1 MARAQVLV
9 QFDDDLLAL
18 LDERVSAAG
27 ASRSALIRQ
36 AVRAWLA
43 EGAEARIDEAIAAGY
58 RRTPASSPDPTV
70 DALAAASIDEEP
82 W

>member
-9 QFDDDLLAL
+9 QFDDNLLAL

-27 ASRSALIRQ
+27 TSRSDLIRQ
-36 AVRAWLA
+36 AVWAWLA
-43 EGAEARIDEAIAAGY
+43 EGGEARVDEAIAAGY
-58 RRTPASSPDPTV
+58 RQNPASAPDSLV
-70 DALAAASIDEEP
+70 SALAAASIDEEP